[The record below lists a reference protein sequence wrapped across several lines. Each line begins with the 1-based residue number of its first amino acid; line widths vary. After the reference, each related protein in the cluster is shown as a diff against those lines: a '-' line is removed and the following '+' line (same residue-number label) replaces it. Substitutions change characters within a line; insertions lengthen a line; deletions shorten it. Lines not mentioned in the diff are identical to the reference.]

1 MRQVAVFGLGSFGS
15 TVAKTL
21 TDQGVEVLA
30 IDVDREK
37 VEDIKDYVAVSVAL
51 DATDEKAL
59 RSIGIEQVDGAI
71 VCIGENVEANLLT
84 TTLLKKM
91 GIKNI
96 YGRSVNPLQEEILRS
111 LDITKIVNL
120 EKEMG
125 ETIGK
130 SLTSPNIQ
138 VCMKLASGHT
148 MAEIKVPKE
157 FSGRSLKDLGLRK
170 RFDVNIVAIKKQ
182 VPAIDD
188 KGQRIFKEEIND
200 LPQAEDILSE
210 SNYLIVVGKE
220 ESINALSKHK

>member
-1 MRQVAVFGLGSFGS
+1 MRQVAVIGLGSFGS

-30 IDVDREK
+30 FDSDREK
-37 VEDIKDYVAVSVAL
+37 VENIKDYVAVAVAL
-51 DATDEKAL
+51 DSTDEKAL
-59 RSIGIEQVDGAI
+59 RSVGIEQVDAAI
-71 VCIGENVEANLLT
+71 VCIGENVEANLLA

-111 LDITKIVNL
+111 LDITKIINL

-148 MAEIKVPKE
+148 MAEIRVPKE
-157 FSGRSLKDLGLRK
+157 FSGKTIKELNLRK
-170 RFDVNIVAIKKQ
+170 RFDVNIVAVKRQ
-182 VPAIDD
+182 VAAIDD
-188 KGQRIFKEEIND
+188 KGQRILKEVIND
-200 LPQAEDILSE
+200 LPQAEDIVTE
-210 SNYLIVVGKE
+210 SNFLIVVGKE
-220 ESINALSKHK
+220 ESINMLSKHQ

>member
-30 IDVDREK
+30 VDSDKDK
-37 VEDIKDYVAVSVAL
+37 VEDIKDYVAVAVAL
-51 DATDEKAL
+51 DSTDEKAL
-59 RSIGIEQVDGAI
+59 RSIGIEQVDAAI

-96 YGRSVNPLQEEILRS
+96 YGRSVNPLQEEILKS
-111 LDITKIVNL
+111 LEITKILNL

-125 ETIGK
+125 ESVGK

-138 VCMKLASGHT
+138 VCMKLSSGHT
-148 MAEIKVPKE
+148 MAELKIPKE
-157 FSGRSLKDLGLRK
+157 FSGKTLKSLNLRK
-170 RFDVNIVAIKKQ
+170 RYDINVVAIKKQ
-182 VPAIDD
+182 MPEIDD
-188 KGQRIFKEEIND
+188 RGQRMLREQIND
-200 LPQAEDILSE
+200 LPQAEDILEE
-210 SNYLIVVGKE
+210 SDCLIVVGKQE
-220 ESINALSKHK
+220 NINLLSKHK